1 MTYRNQYINE
11 MNQMDKNGNGLTAE
25 HIDYIKKEYVSAKID
40 LGEEEAL
47 YFLAIDF
54 NVIVTVIK
62 QIVKGL

>member
-11 MNQMDKNGNGLTAE
+11 MDQMDKNGNDLTAE